1 MPNEKYKVK
10 LTEEE
15 VKSLKEITHKGNTSS
30 ARTIMHANV
39 LLQTNDAS
47 SNKKT
52 DREIAEMFSI
62 SKTTVNQIRKTYAT
76 EGLRR
81 ALYRKTRLTAPILSK
96 ITGEFEALV
105 IAAALS
111 PAPLERARWTL
122 RLLAEHCMEKQYIVS
137 ISYVAIGE
145 MLNTN
150 QVKPHISEY
159 WCIPKE
165 NDASFVAN
173 MEDVLNIYQRP
184 YDPLLPVICMDE
196 KPIQFLDE
204 ARQRIKAKPLRVDP
218 DTDIVKEGSTEK
230 IDSEYV
236 RCGHGSIFMV
246 TEPLAG
252 WRHVEARDTRKKEDF
267 ALIMR
272 KVMEE
277 RFMQAEKI
285 ILVADNLNTHN
296 KASFYETFEPQTAFR
311 MAQKF
316 EFHYTPMHGSW
327 LNIAECELSALAKEC
342 LGKRRVNSTD
352 LLNEILS
359 SWETDRNKRQK
370 GVNWQFTADDA
381 RIKLKRLYPTP
392 MFSEEQYRFL

>member
-1 MPNEKYKVK
+1 MPIGKYKVE
-10 LTEEE
+10 LSED
-15 VKSLKEITHKGNTSS
+15 EIKFLNALTHKGNTSS

-39 LLQTNDAS
+39 LLQSNDLS
-47 SNKKT
+47 PTRKT

-62 SKTTVNQIRKTYAT
+62 SKTTVNQIRKTYIT
-76 EGLRR
+76 EGLKS
-81 ALYRKTRLTAPILSK
+81 ALHRKTRLTAPNLSK

-111 PAPLERARWTL
+111 PAPQERARWTL
-122 RLLAEHCMEKQYIVS
+122 RLLAEHCMEKQYVVS
-137 ISYVAIGE
+137 ISYVTIGE

-165 NDASFVAN
+165 NDASFVSN
-173 MEDVLNIYQRP
+173 MEDVLNIYQKP
-184 YDPLLPVICMDE
+184 YNSLIPVVCMDE
-196 KPIQFLDE
+196 KPIQYLDE
-204 ARQRIKAKPLRVDP
+204 VRERIHAKPLRIDP
-218 DTDIVKEGSTEK
+218 ETDVKKEGCTEK

-277 RFMQAEKI
+277 RFLQAEKI
-285 ILVADNLNTHN
+285 ILIADNLNTHN
-296 KASFYETFEPQTAFR
+296 NASFYEAFEPQIAFQL
-311 MAQKF
+311 AQKF
-316 EFHYTPMHGSW
+316 EFHYTPTHGSW
-327 LNIAECELSALAKEC
+327 LNIAECELSSLAKEC
-342 LGKRRVNSTD
+342 LGKRRISNTVS
-352 LLNEILS
+352 LNEILS
-359 SWETDRNKRQK
+359 LWESDRNKRQK
-370 GVNWQFTADDA
+370 GVNWQFTTENA

-392 MFSEEQYRFL
+392 MFSEEQYKLL

>member
-1 MPNEKYKVK
+1 MPKEKYKVE
-10 LTEEE
+10 LTEDES
-15 VKSLKEITHKGNTSS
+15 KQLKEITHKGNKFS

-39 LLQTNDAS
+39 LLQTNDATS
-47 SNKKT
+47 GKKT
-52 DREIAEMFSI
+52 DRGIADMFSI
-62 SKTTVNQIRKTYAT
+62 SKTTVNQIRKAYAT
-76 EGLRR
+76 EGLNG

-96 ITGEFEALV
+96 IAGEFEALA

-111 PAPLERARWTL
+111 PAPQERARWTL

-137 ISYVAIGE
+137 ISYVTIGE

-165 NDASFVAN
+165 NDAGFVAN

-184 YDPLLPVICMDE
+184 YNPSVPVICMDE

-204 ARQRIKAKPLRVDP
+204 ARQRIKAKPLRIDP
-218 DTDIVKEGSTEK
+218 DTDVAKEGYTEK

-296 KASFYETFEPQTAFR
+296 KASFYEAFEPKAAFR

-316 EFHYTPMHGSW
+316 EFHYTPTHGSW
-327 LNIAECELSALAKEC
+327 LNIAECELSSLAKEC
-342 LGKRRVNSTD
+342 LGNRRINSTD
-352 LLNEILS
+352 SLNEVLS
-359 SWETDRNKRQK
+359 LWEGDRNKRQK

-392 MFSEEQYRFL
+392 MFSETQYKSL